1 MVLAAPCSD
10 PMFNKLVLSPERLE
24 CEEKGTAEMMCVELT
39 SRCAGSCSFCFAS
52 STDAKDSQTLPT
64 ELVRKLI
71 DEAVALGMRNVLY
84 TGGDPLLHPDWFDL
98 ILYAVEKGMT
108 AGIDINVMIDRE
120 TAKKLC
126 YLSENGLSLLV
137 THLDTL
143 RQEVYDQV
151 HTVPRTLERKICGF
165 RYLQEAGFPQEK
177 LTAVITLSK
186 PIIQTFEETLDWLV
200 DEIGIRYVCICS
212 LKGIG
217 FGKNLQH
224 LEPSLSEY
232 RRAHEYHA
240 KKLGEHWLRIG
251 STDFGKYF
259 CRTYFQVHAN
269 GNVSPCNPLRELSV
283 GSIYEED
290 LRTIYEHHRD
300 HLLCRYEIKGYCG
313 TECPNRDV
321 CFGCRANAYYY
332 LGDVQESDP
341 KCWHNPRAPEYCY
354 VEAS

>member
-10 PMFNKLVLSPERLE
+10 PMFNKLVLPPERLE
-24 CEEKGTAEMMCVELT
+24 CEEKGTAETMCVELT

-108 AGIDINVMIDRE
+108 AGIDINVMIDRK

-165 RYLQEAGFPQEK
+165 RYL
-177 LTAVITLSK
+177 
-186 PIIQTFEETLDWLV
+186 
-200 DEIGIRYVCICS
+200 
-212 LKGIG
+212 
-217 FGKNLQH
+217 
-224 LEPSLSEY
+224 
-232 RRAHEYHA
+232 
-240 KKLGEHWLRIG
+240 
-251 STDFGKYF
+251 
-259 CRTYFQVHAN
+259 
-269 GNVSPCNPLRELSV
+269 
-283 GSIYEED
+283 
-290 LRTIYEHHRD
+290 
-300 HLLCRYEIKGYCG
+300 
-313 TECPNRDV
+313 
-321 CFGCRANAYYY
+321 
-332 LGDVQESDP
+332 
-341 KCWHNPRAPEYCY
+341 
-354 VEAS
+354 